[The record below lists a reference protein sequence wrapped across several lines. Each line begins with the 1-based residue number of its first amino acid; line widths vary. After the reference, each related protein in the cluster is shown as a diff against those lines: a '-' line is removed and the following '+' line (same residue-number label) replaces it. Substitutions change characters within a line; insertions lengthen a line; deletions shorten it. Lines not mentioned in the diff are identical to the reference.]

1 MKRACV
7 LLAEGFEEIEALTPV
22 DYLRRGG
29 VEVVVLGLGGLKVRG
44 ARGIEVVADAVL
56 QDAVAAGW
64 SFDAVVIPGGMPGA
78 RNLAESRAARDFILS
93 HSKDGKIIAAICA
106 APALVLHEACGLLEG
121 KRFTCYPGMERRVFG
136 ARHSEERV
144 VVDGNLITSRAA
156 GTAGEF
162 AMALLGALAGKS
174 QAETVAESVLLS
186 R

>member
-29 VEVVVLGLGGLKVRG
+29 VEVVALGLGGLRVRG
-44 ARGIEVVADAVL
+44 ARGIEVVADAAL
-56 QDAVAAGW
+56 EDAAAGG

-78 RNLAESRAARDFILS
+78 RNLAESRAARDLIQR
-93 HSKDGKIIAAICA
+93 HAREGKIVAAICA
-106 APALVLHEACGLLEG
+106 APAVVLHEGCGLLAG
-121 KRFTCYPGMERRVFG
+121 KRFTCYPGMERRVSG
-136 ARHSEERV
+136 AQHSAERV

-162 AMALLGALAGKS
+162 AVAILGALAGKS
-174 QAETVAESVLLS
+174 QAEAVAESVLLA